1 MCILRPCSSVL
12 NVWESQ
18 HSGVSLVRG
27 ASASAH
33 PVVVG
38 SSVSRVLPST
48 RPFSRSPCQG
58 APCAVETPRVDRDHL
73 GPTKTRLRFWPRKN
87 SIRHKCR
94 RFVSRLVSGE
104 NKSTQS
110 GSVGGEFLQ
119 LIRQQHAEEKFTLN
133 E

>member
-18 HSGVSLVRG
+18 HSDVSLVRG
-27 ASASAH
+27 ASASVH
-33 PVVVG
+33 PCGRRVFGVARPPVNT
-38 SSVSRVLPST
+38 SVSCL
-48 RPFSRSPCQG
+48 PCQG
-58 APCAVETPRVDRDHL
+58 APCAVETPRVDWDHL
-73 GPTKTRLRFWPRKN
+73 GPTKTRLRFRPRKN
-87 SIRHKCR
+87 RIRHKCR
-94 RFVSRLVSGE
+94 RFVSCLVSGE